1 VAGSFA
7 GQRIV
12 VVGAS
17 AGIGREFARRAL
29 ADGAEVIVTGRRQQ
43 RLDELVAEVGRGIP
57 QAVDITDPAS
67 CAALADTVRAEFGSL
82 DLLFCSAGYSPLRYF
97 DEVTPDDWRRILEI
111 NVIGIH
117 QLIRTVLPVSAPGA
131 LIAVM
136 SSESVAQPRQALG
149 AYTASKA
156 ALELSMRV
164 WRQEHPE
171 LRYTTI
177 IVGGTFPTDFGS
189 EFDMDR
195 LARAMGDWARH
206 GVVQERLMDTEQVA
220 AALAGTLASFVDLP
234 DVNLDTVVVRS
245 PSAVVGSSEQLEA
258 TAAENLSLIGDRT

>member
-1 VAGSFA
+1 MAGSFA

-29 ADGAEVIVTGRRQQ
+29 ADGAEVIVTGRRQS
-43 RLDELVAEVGRGIP
+43 RLDELVADAGRGVP
-57 QAVDITDPAS
+57 FAVDITDPES
-67 CAALADTVRAEFGSL
+67 CAGLAETIRTELGSV
-82 DLLFCSAGYSPLRYF
+82 DLLFCSAGYSPLRFF

-117 QLIRTVLPVSAPGA
+117 QLIRSLLPVAAPGA
-131 LIAVM
+131 LVAVM
-136 SSESVAQPRQALG
+136 SSESTLQTRHALG

-177 IVGGTFPTDFGS
+177 VVGGTFPTDFGA
-189 EFDMDR
+189 EFDTDR
-195 LARAMGDWARH
+195 LVRAMGDWARH
-206 GVVQERLMDTEQVA
+206 GVIQERLMDTEQVA
-220 AALAGTLASFVDLP
+220 SVLAGTLASFIDLP

-258 TAAENLSLIGDRT
+258 TAAENISLIGERT